1 MVPPLSMRIPRARMY
16 SGSPPPSRLFAYR
29 ALTLFRRPSHA
40 VLLKLVVRSRVLTPK
55 ILLPPVWPLPI
66 SLAATLGISF
76 DFSSCA
82 YLDVSL
88 RRVPRTALWI
98 HAALH
103 GSSP

>member
-16 SGSPPPSRLFAYR
+16 SGSPPSVPLFAYR

-40 VLLKLVVRSRVLTPK
+40 VLLRFPVRYRVHTPAV
-55 ILLPPVWPLPI
+55 LLPQVWPLPI
-66 SLAATLGISF
+66 SLAATFGISF